1 MKKELLNPNAL
12 FDPKFF
18 THTVAVTGPLKLAY
32 VSGQVSYDRDGI
44 VVGKGD
50 FRAQCEQVFKAL
62 SHNLKA
68 AGATW
73 GDVVKLNGY
82 MVDPNPEDVAV
93 YREVR
98 SKYFTRDA
106 MPASTLV
113 GVTRL
118 VHEDLRLEVEVVAAV
133 AVAAEPKARKPAA
146 KRATTAKPAKKKL
159 R

>member
-1 MKKELLNPNAL
+1 MKKQLLNPNAL

-18 THTVAVTGPLKLAY
+18 THTVAVSGPMKMVY

-44 VVGKGD
+44 VIGKGD
-50 FRAQCEQVFKAL
+50 FRAQADQVFKSL
-62 SHNLKA
+62 THNLKA
-68 AGATW
+68 AGAGW
-73 GDVVKLNGY
+73 GDVIKVNGY
-82 MVDPNPEDVAV
+82 MVDLNAEDTSV

-98 SKYFTRDA
+98 DRYFERAA

-118 VHEDLRLEVEVVAAV
+118 VHEDLLLEVEVVAAV
-133 AVAAEPKARKPAA
+133 AEAAKQPARAPARKAVRKPARKA
-146 KRATTAKPAKKKL
+146 R

>member
-12 FDPKFF
+12 FVPKFF

-62 SHNLKA
+62 THNLKA
-68 AGATW
+68 AGAAW
-73 GDVVKLNGY
+73 SDVVKLNGY
-82 MVDPNPEDVAV
+82 MVDPNAEDVAV

-98 SKYFTRDA
+98 SKYFARDA

-118 VHEDLRLEVEVVAAV
+118 VHEDLRLEVEVVAAI
-133 AVAAEPKARKPAA
+133 ATAEPKAPRRAA
-146 KRATTAKPAKKKL
+146 KRTTTTKPAKKKK